1 MARHFK
7 LAFVVLAAMAL
18 LLPTSQAR
26 DDSGKASPAL
36 AERPVAARR
45 LPSAQEIASLENQ
58 LGYKFTDTFTLTQAL
73 LHPSF
78 GELNNARLSWL
89 GDAVLGMVVSDRLYH
104 CLPSNA
110 TTEDLHER
118 RVAEVSRQ
126 ACAIRAHKMGLDK
139 LLVVGKGYEG
149 QVPTQAMLA
158 GKLLQLL

>member
-78 GELNNARLSWL
+78 GELNNARCEQA
-89 GDAVLGMVVSDRLYH
+89 G
-104 CLPSNA
+104 
-110 TTEDLHER
+110 
-118 RVAEVSRQ
+118 RVR
-126 ACAIRAHKMGLDK
+126 
-139 LLVVGKGYEG
+139 
-149 QVPTQAMLA
+149 P
-158 GKLLQLL
+158 